1 MAPRAADPQPLV
13 KITLKKQWQLATSA
27 PRRFQLPKAGWK
39 LGAVWL
45 WGRCQTVGAQRARAP
60 LTSAMAAGA
69 EVMARNKDG
78 WSPLHNAA
86 WWGIPQNVQALLEAG
101 ADAQA
106 KDKSGKTLRDL
117 AHENEKLE
125 DTDSYWALFKEAI
138 ISKTL
143 LKSTLRN
150 SPF

>member
-1 MAPRAADPQPLV
+1 
-13 KITLKKQWQLATSA
+13 
-27 PRRFQLPKAGWK
+27 
-39 LGAVWL
+39 
-45 WGRCQTVGAQRARAP
+45 
-60 LTSAMAAGA
+60 MAAGA

-78 WSPLHNAA
+78 WPPLHNAA

-138 ISKTL
+138 I
-143 LKSTLRN
+143 
-150 SPF
+150 